1 MFVTALTFIPGRSFC
16 MHVWIIDIGWR
27 FQKVVKFILPSIYL
41 VARLSISAVDMLQV
55 VT

>member
-27 FQKVVKFILPSIYL
+27 FQKAIKFYRVFILLLSYL
-41 VARLSISAVDMLQV
+41 YLLWTCCKS
-55 VT
+55 